1 MVLGNETKDQLRIL
15 FYFLIIG
22 KAQNNNNDMKKFST
36 VTVLGRYERD
46 YKTLNSS

>member
-1 MVLGNETKDQLRIL
+1 M
-15 FYFLIIG
+15 G
-22 KAQNNNNDMKKFST
+22 KMSRDNNDMKKFST